1 MILLRFR
8 DINNGEGV
16 RVYRS
21 TEEIRL
27 DIERVSRGVNEI
39 YSMLNI
45 RNLLV
50 DMLVEYSEQSPER
63 WIGALGELISEA
75 EALLVR
81 ARRLEETLAELAREL
96 DEAKCAMMM

>member
-1 MILLRFR
+1 MLRFR
-8 DINNGEGV
+8 DIGSGEGV

-21 TEEIRL
+21 AEEIRL

-50 DMLVEYSEQSPER
+50 EMLTEYSEELPER
-63 WIGALGELISEA
+63 WIGALEEVLSEA
-75 EALLVR
+75 EALLER
-81 ARRLEETLAELAREL
+81 ARRLEQTLSELSREL
-96 DEAKCAMMM
+96 DEVKCFMTR